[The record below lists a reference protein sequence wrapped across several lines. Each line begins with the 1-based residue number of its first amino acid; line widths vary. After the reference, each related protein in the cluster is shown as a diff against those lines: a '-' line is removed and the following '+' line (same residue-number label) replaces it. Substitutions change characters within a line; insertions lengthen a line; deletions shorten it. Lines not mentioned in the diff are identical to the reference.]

1 MSAREA
7 GIGVVSLIV
16 GGVIAGLTWAAICAK
31 KEDTVDKTADDATV
45 AGTQNADGFFTN
57 RPDRLLGYYQ
67 RACPS
72 PSETLRK
79 LGYD

>member
-1 MSAREA
+1 VRLS
-7 GIGVVSLIV
+7 GD
-16 GGVIAGLTWAAICAK
+16 AK
-31 KEDTVDKTADDATV
+31 EFGKLEKL
-45 AGTQNADGFFTN
+45 GADGFFTN